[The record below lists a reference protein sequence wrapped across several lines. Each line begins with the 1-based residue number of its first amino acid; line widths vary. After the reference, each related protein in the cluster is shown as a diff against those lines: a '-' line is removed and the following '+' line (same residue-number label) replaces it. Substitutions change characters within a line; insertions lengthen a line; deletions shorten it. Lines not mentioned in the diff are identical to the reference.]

1 MVEEIVKIPTTENDK
16 PKTKLVIELTPEAVK
31 KLKKMFEESK
41 EKGEP
46 LSIGGL
52 KVLDVSEL
60 KEDTTQS
67 Q

>member
-16 PKTKLVIELTPEAVK
+16 PKTKLVLEMPADAVE
-31 KLKKMFEESK
+31 KLKAMFKKAKEEGK
-41 EKGEP
+41 P
-46 LSIGGL
+46 LELGGL
-52 KVLDVSEL
+52 DVLDVSEL

>member
-31 KLKKMFEESK
+31 KLKTMFKKAKEEGK
-41 EKGEP
+41 P
-46 LSIGGL
+46 LELGGL
-52 KVLDVSEL
+52 DVLDVSEL